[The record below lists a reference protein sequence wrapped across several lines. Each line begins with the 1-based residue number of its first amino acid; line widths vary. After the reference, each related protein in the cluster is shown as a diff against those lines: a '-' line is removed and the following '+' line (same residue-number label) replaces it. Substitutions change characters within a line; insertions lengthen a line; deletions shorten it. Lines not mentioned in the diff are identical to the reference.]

1 LVIASEDRQVLYEGT
16 GYNSLTGQA
25 GLYKTTDGGK
35 TWLVIND
42 GLPGRAGPCP
52 SFLSTTIE
60 HIYALAVN
68 PTDSQIVYA
77 ATSEGLYKTTDGGES
92 WSKQ

>member
-1 LVIASEDRQVLYEGT
+1 VLYEGT

-35 TWLVIND
+35 TWLAIND
-42 GLPGRAGPCP
+42 GLPSRAGPCP

-60 HIYALAVN
+60 HIYALAVD
-68 PTDSQIVYA
+68 PAASQIVYA
-77 ATSEGLYKTTDGGES
+77 ATSEGLYKTTDGGGS